1 MNEEVA
7 NREVNFAVQT
17 SKLTLR
23 VILKALHAINR
34 RVHDK
39 KQIRDAVKDH
49 DKHGKQSVKDLIGQG
64 DGVSSM
70 DIGDA
75 GTRDFKRIANKYG
88 VDFAIVKDKTGD
100 KPQYTVFFKA
110 RDADAISQVIKEVT
124 NKQKARTKDPN
135 IKKESILDKLKKFKE
150 IVAKI
155 PHPVKEKF
163 KEKER

>member
-124 NKQKARTKDPN
+124 NRQKARTKDPN

-150 IVAKI
+150 IVANAPLK
-155 PHPVKEKF
+155 HREKRKEQ
-163 KEKER
+163 ER